1 MERGTKKKHI
11 LIPKASECQICLD
24 IKNAILHAPP
34 YTSNKGDK
42 KGKNEKR
49 VTDQ

>member
-1 MERGTKKKHI
+1 MHGKGYKKEKNHI

-34 YTSNKGDK
+34 YTNNKGDK
-42 KGKNEKR
+42 TERMKKE
-49 VTDQ
+49 